1 MLGPTPART
10 QLSFTFEDSDSE
22 FDAQM
27 AMPDYEPMSPVVANL
42 EKMVANRKTVSSE
55 SGTTAETISSV
66 GRGISNKRSISS
78 MDSTPPESPIEAF
91 LSRPETPNY
100 PCNNWNSTSTFT
112 MRNGQVY
119 SFGQLQVMSL
129 QIAEARRNGEF
140 PPTTE
145 PTLDANAVA
154 EDYNSL
160 IYLRRL
166 RGNQLAPAPQSYIHF
181 REQVALGIQVRQ
193 ASLKRET
200 DQEVARRVDH
210 YLQAVEAEQRY
221 YNASNTALQ
230 RREVINPAQQ
240 GIIDPHDDMCSM
252 VEHTIEQGIS
262 DATGPLRMNVS
273 NLKKQ
278 GEVFQEQ
285 TALLQQQNNMFQRQ
299 TDGLV
304 QQQSGLLRQQNNMFL
319 QQDSLVQQQSS
330 LLRQQ
335 TDVFQR
341 QTDIVQH
348 QTQKQNDLFL
358 QQHSMFLNHKASVRE
373 HSRFFKKQTDT
384 LEQQNRAM
392 NASVTHLSNLIEP
405 QIYNNQAAAQTL
417 ASANQLFIDLSK
429 ELPETIR
436 CAVEEASQK
445 QARELIEQAL
455 HIQQMASADPQ
466 PDAKAISAAQEMK
479 AAAVGSDRAE
489 RSERSSIFRMVRKF
503 KRQRISS

>member
-10 QLSFTFEDSDSE
+10 PLSFTFEDSDSE
-22 FDAQM
+22 FDAQR

-42 EKMVANRKTVSSE
+42 EKMVANRKTVPSE

-91 LSRPETPNY
+91 LSRPQTPKY
-100 PCNNWNSTSTFT
+100 PYNNWNPTSTFT
-112 MRNGQVY
+112 MRNGQVCD
-119 SFGQLQVMSL
+119 FGQLQMMSL
-129 QIAEARRNGEF
+129 EVAEARRNGEF

-154 EDYNSL
+154 EDFNSL
-160 IYLRRL
+160 TYLRRL
-166 RGNQLAPAPQSYIHF
+166 RGSQLSPAPQSYIHF

-221 YNASNTALQ
+221 YNASNTIIQ
-230 RREVINPAQQ
+230 RREVANPTQQ
-240 GIIDPHDDMCSM
+240 DFIDPHDDMCSM

-262 DATGPLRMNVS
+262 DATGPLRINVS

-285 TALLQQQNNMFQRQ
+285 TALLQQQNGMFQRQ
-299 TDGLV
+299 TE
-304 QQQSGLLRQQNNMFL
+304 QQN
-319 QQDSLVQQQSS
+319 SLVQQQAS

-335 TDVFQR
+335 ADIFQC
-341 QTDIVQH
+341 

-358 QQHSMFLNHKASVRE
+358 QQHSMFLNHKASLRE

-384 LEQQNRAM
+384 LEQQNKAM

-445 QARELIEQAL
+445 QARELVEQAL
-455 HIQQMASADPQ
+455 QIQQMASADPQ
-466 PDAKAISAAQEMK
+466 PDAKAISAGQEMK

-489 RSERSSIFRMVRKF
+489 RSERSSLFRMVRKF

>member
-10 QLSFTFEDSDSE
+10 PLSFTFEDSGSE
-22 FDAQM
+22 FDAEM

-42 EKMVANRKTVSSE
+42 EKMVTNRNTAPSE

-100 PCNNWNSTSTFT
+100 PYNNWNSTSTFT

-129 QIAEARRNGEF
+129 QVAEARRNGEF
-140 PPTTE
+140 PPTNE
-145 PTLDANAVA
+145 STLDAHAVA

-221 YNASNTALQ
+221 YSASNTALQ
-230 RREVINPAQQ
+230 RREVINPTQQ
-240 GIIDPHDDMCSM
+240 DFIDVHDDMCSM

-285 TALLQQQNNMFQRQ
+285 TAFLQQQNNMFQRQ
-299 TDGLV
+299 TE
-304 QQQSGLLRQQNNMFL
+304 QQN
-319 QQDSLVQQQSS
+319 SLVQQQSS

-335 TDVFQR
+335 TDVFQH
-341 QTDIVQH
+341 QTDIFQC
-348 QTQKQNDLFL
+348 QTQKQNDLFQLHADQQNDLFL
-358 QQHSMFLNHKASVRE
+358 QHHSMFLNHKASLRE

-384 LEQQNRAM
+384 LEQQNRVM

-405 QIYNNQAAAQTL
+405 QIYNNQATAQTL

-445 QARELIEQAL
+445 QARELVEQAL
-455 HIQQMASADPQ
+455 QIQQMAITNAQ
-466 PDAKAISAAQEMK
+466 PDAKPISAPVKEVQEK
-479 AAAVGSDRAE
+479 KGVAAGSARAE
-489 RSERSSIFRMVRKF
+489 RSERSSLYRMVRKF

>member
-10 QLSFTFEDSDSE
+10 PLSFTFEDSDSE

-42 EKMVANRKTVSSE
+42 EKMVANRKIVPSE

-66 GRGISNKRSISS
+66 GRSMSNKRSISS
-78 MDSTPPESPIEAF
+78 MNSTPPESPIEAF

-119 SFGQLQVMSL
+119 DFGQLQMMSL
-129 QIAEARRNGEF
+129 EVAEARRNGEF

-154 EDYNSL
+154 EDFNSL
-160 IYLRRL
+160 AYLRRL

-221 YNASNTALQ
+221 YNASNTTLQ
-230 RREVINPAQQ
+230 RREVTDATRQDF
-240 GIIDPHDDMCSM
+240 IDPHGDMCSM

-273 NLKKQ
+273 NIKKQ

-299 TDGLV
+299 TE
-304 QQQSGLLRQQNNMFL
+304 QHN
-319 QQDSLVQQQSS
+319 SLVQQQSS

-335 TDVFQR
+335 TDVFER

-348 QTQKQNDLFL
+348 QTDVFQHQAQEQNRLFQLHADQQNGLFL
-358 QQHSMFLNHKASVRE
+358 QQHSMFLSHKASLRE

-384 LEQQNRAM
+384 LEQQNKVM

-445 QARELIEQAL
+445 QARELIEQAIQ
-455 HIQQMASADPQ
+455 IQQLASAEPQ

-489 RSERSSIFRMVRKF
+489 RSERSSLFRMVRKF

>member
-10 QLSFTFEDSDSE
+10 PLSFTFEDGDSE
-22 FDAQM
+22 FDAEM
-27 AMPDYEPMSPVVANL
+27 TMPDYEPMSPVVANF
-42 EKMVANRKTVSSE
+42 EKMVANRKTAPSE
-55 SGTTAETISSV
+55 SGTIAETISSV
-66 GRGISNKRSISS
+66 GCGISTKRSISS

-100 PCNNWNSTSTFT
+100 PYNNWNSTSAFT

-129 QIAEARRNGEF
+129 QVAEARRNGEL
-140 PPTTE
+140 PPTNE
-145 PTLDANAVA
+145 STLDANAVA

-210 YLQAVEAEQRY
+210 YLQAVEAEKRH
-221 YNASNTALQ
+221 YNASNTILQ
-230 RREVINPAQQ
+230 RREVTNPIQQ
-240 GIIDPHDDMCSM
+240 DYIDSHDDMCSM

-285 TALLQQQNNMFQRQ
+285 TALLQQQNGMFQRQ
-299 TDGLV
+299 TEQQNSLV
-304 QQQSGLLRQQNNMFL
+304 QQQSGLLRQQ
-319 QQDSLVQQQSS
+319 
-330 LLRQQ
+330 
-335 TDVFQR
+335 TDVFQ
-341 QTDIVQH
+341 H
-348 QTQKQNDLFL
+348 QAQEQNTLFQLHADQQNDLFL
-358 QQHSMFLNHKASVRE
+358 QQHSMFLNHKASLRE
-373 HSRFFKKQTDT
+373 QSRFFKKQTDT
-384 LEQQNRAM
+384 LEQQNRVM
-392 NASVTHLSNLIEP
+392 DASVTHLSNLIEP
-405 QIYNNQAAAQTL
+405 QIYNNQATAQTL
-417 ASANQLFIDLSK
+417 ASANQLFVDLSK
-429 ELPETIR
+429 QLPETIR

-455 HIQQMASADPQ
+455 QIQQMAIANPQ
-466 PDAKAISAAQEMK
+466 PDVKTNSAPVEEAQEKK
-479 AAAVGSDRAE
+479 AVAVDSARAE
-489 RSERSSIFRMVRKF
+489 RSERSSLYRMVRKF

>member
-1 MLGPTPART
+1 MLGPTPNRT
-10 QLSFTFEDSDSE
+10 PLSFTFEDSDSGL
-22 FDAQM
+22 DAEM
-27 AMPDYEPMSPVVANL
+27 AMPNYEPMSPVVANL
-42 EKMVANRKTVSSE
+42 EKMVANRKAVPSE
-55 SGTTAETISSV
+55 SGTTAETISSF

-100 PCNNWNSTSTFT
+100 PYSNWNSTAPFT

-119 SFGQLQVMSL
+119 SFGQLQMMSL
-129 QIAEARRNGEF
+129 EVAEARRNGEF
-140 PPTTE
+140 PATNE

-154 EDYNSL
+154 EDFNSL
-160 IYLRRL
+160 TYLRRL
-166 RGNQLAPAPQSYIHF
+166 RGNQLAPAPRSYIHF

-221 YNASNTALQ
+221 YNASNTIIQ
-230 RREVINPAQQ
+230 RREVTNPTQQ
-240 GIIDPHDDMCSM
+240 DFIDPHDDMCSM

-304 QQQSGLLRQQNNMFL
+304 QQQN
-319 QQDSLVQQQSS
+319 S

-348 QTQKQNDLFL
+348 QTEEQTKLFQLHADQQNDLFL
-358 QQHSMFLNHKASVRE
+358 QQHSMFLNHKTSLRE

-384 LEQQNRAM
+384 LEQQNRVM

-405 QIYNNQAAAQTL
+405 QIYNNQATVQTL
-417 ASANQLFIDLSK
+417 ASANQLFADLSQQ
-429 ELPETIR
+429 LPETIR

-455 HIQQMASADPQ
+455 QIQQMAIANPQ
-466 PDAKAISAAQEMK
+466 PDAKTISAPVEEAEEKK
-479 AAAVGSDRAE
+479 AVAVGSDKAE
-489 RSERSSIFRMVRKF
+489 RSERSSLYRMVRKF